1 MKKLKVMLVLPIL
14 AFLVAYTAIP
24 EKVTIMQGQRLD
36 FRWGIT
42 AVASTENTGSF
53 DCRVKLFNFIPIKT
67 VNVSVTPSRYV
78 IPSGEAIGV
87 KIHTDGILVVGIS
100 DVLSENGKRSEPAK
114 KAGINVGDRIIAVNG
129 DKITN
134 TGGFCKKVN
143 DCGGNAEL
151 SIVRNDDI
159 MNVRINAVYSSESKS
174 YKVGLW
180 VRDSTAGIGTL
191 TFYDPE
197 NSSFAAL
204 GHGICDSDTKEIMTV
219 KRGSVNMCNIRRVE
233 KGEDGT
239 PGELIGDFS
248 GKELGAVLTNCQVG
262 IYGHTEHIPD
272 KQPVKVASRFQVK
285 EGKAEILCDVDGTG
299 PKSYEIEITK
309 VSKSPKITNKS
320 FVLKVTDPILIEKTG
335 GIVQGMSGSPV
346 IQNGKLVGAVTHVFV
361 NDPTRGYGIF
371 IENMLLGAEKIR

>member
-1 MKKLKVMLVLPIL
+1 MKKLKVMLVLPLL

-67 VNVSVTPSRYV
+67 VNVSVMPSRYV

-87 KIHTDGILVVGIS
+87 KIHTDGILVVGMS
-100 DVLSENGKRSEPAK
+100 DVLSENGKLCEPAK
-114 KAGINVGDRIIAVNG
+114 KAGISIGVRIIAVNG

-151 SIVRNDDI
+151 SIGRNDNV
-159 MNVRINAVYSSESKS
+159 MNVRVNAVYSPQSKS

-197 NSSFAAL
+197 NSTFAAL

-239 PGELIGDFS
+239 PGELVGDFS
-248 GKELGAVLTNCQVG
+248 GKELGDVITNCQVG
-262 IYGHTEHIPD
+262 IYGHANHIPE
-272 KQPVKVASRFQVK
+272 KEPIKVASRFQVK

-299 PKSYEIEITK
+299 PKTYEIEITK

-320 FVLKVTDPILIEKTG
+320 FVLKVTDPNLIEKTG
-335 GIVQGMSGSPV
+335 GIVQGMSGSP
-346 IQNGKLVGAVTHVFV
+346 ILQNDKLVGAVTHVFV
-361 NDPTRGYGIF
+361 NDPTKGYGIF
-371 IENMLLGAEKIR
+371 IENMLAEAEKVK